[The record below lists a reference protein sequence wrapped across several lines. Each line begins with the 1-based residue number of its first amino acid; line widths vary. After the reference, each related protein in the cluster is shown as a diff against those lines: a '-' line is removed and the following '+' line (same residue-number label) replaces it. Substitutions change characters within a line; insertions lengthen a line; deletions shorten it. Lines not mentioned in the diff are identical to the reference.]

1 MSSEQVFLR
10 ALLESC
16 TCTFAA
22 QWLWRERKEDRLS
35 LYFRFPSKILDL
47 KILESHCPILI
58 HFLVICFTSHQMPSC
73 VSLCV
78 CMRLKGISLLKIKTP
93 TPSFSS
99 ELSEIL
105 QNISRQLI
113 LSVEKKGKKR
123 LGSRKTIHTAVVN
136 LVISSNTLLRIETT
150 FNPVISTILS

>member
-1 MSSEQVFLR
+1 
-10 ALLESC
+10 
-16 TCTFAA
+16 
-22 QWLWRERKEDRLS
+22 
-35 LYFRFPSKILDL
+35 
-47 KILESHCPILI
+47 
-58 HFLVICFTSHQMPSC
+58 MPSC

-78 CMRLKGISLLKIKTP
+78 CMQLQGVSLLKIKTP

>member
-1 MSSEQVFLR
+1 
-10 ALLESC
+10 
-16 TCTFAA
+16 
-22 QWLWRERKEDRLS
+22 
-35 LYFRFPSKILDL
+35 
-47 KILESHCPILI
+47 
-58 HFLVICFTSHQMPSC
+58 MPPC

-78 CMRLKGISLLKIKTP
+78 CMRLQGVSLLKIKTR

-105 QNISRQLI
+105 QSISRQLI